1 MSQSPSKCPEPGVY
15 ENVPPEEYFS
25 WDAVSNSKLN
35 LLRKSPLHYQH
46 GYPESTPA
54 MRLGSLVHS
63 GVLEPLAIAKRY
75 VFMPDYSSHPDNKT
89 AKGDRSFSGATSFVK
104 SMEEQ
109 FRKFHHDKEIV
120 TEEQYHTMVGMA
132 QALQAN
138 AIARDLLRDGRA
150 EVSVVWVDD
159 DTGLKCKARADWL
172 KPGVMVDLK
181 TTLDAGEFERAVVRY
196 GYHRQMAF
204 YERGL
209 SAHGIEVTP
218 WIIAVEKSAPFGCRC
233 APMAEAALDL
243 GHREL
248 DELLQVLVA
257 CQENGHWPGYENPTA
272 WELPAW
278 YGRGVEDDV
287 ELVIGGETLTVS

>member
-1 MSQSPSKCPEPGVY
+1 MNQLIKCPEPGVY
-15 ENVPPEEYFS
+15 ENVPPEEYFA

-35 LLRKSPLHYQH
+35 LLRRSPMHYRH

-75 VFMPDYSSHPDNKT
+75 VFMPDYSNHPDNKT
-89 AKGDRSFSGATSFVK
+89 SKGDRSFSSATSFVK

-109 FRKFHHDKEIV
+109 FRRLNHDKEIV

-138 AIARDLLRDGRA
+138 AVARDLLRDGRA
-150 EVSVVWVDD
+150 EVSVVWVDAQ
-159 DTGLKCKARADWL
+159 TGLICKARADWL

-248 DELLQVLVA
+248 DELLQVLDA

-278 YGRGVEDDV
+278 YGRGAEDDV
-287 ELVIGGETLTVS
+287 ALVIGGETLTVS